1 MVAFVKI
8 NPKTFYCFGQ
18 KTISFLLVISQ
29 RFIMAKNEGQVSI
42 FFYHEEAKN
51 TMPDLAIFLAKLR
64 FRPIEI

>member
-8 NPKTFYCFGQ
+8 NPNTFYCFEQ
-18 KTISFLLVISQ
+18 KKTISFLLVISQ

-51 TMPDLAIFLAKLR
+51 TMPDLAIFSCK
-64 FRPIEI
+64 IEI